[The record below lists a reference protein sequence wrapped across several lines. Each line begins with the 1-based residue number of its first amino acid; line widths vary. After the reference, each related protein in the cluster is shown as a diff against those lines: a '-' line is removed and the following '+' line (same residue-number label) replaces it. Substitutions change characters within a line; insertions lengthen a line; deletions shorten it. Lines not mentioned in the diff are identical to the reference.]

1 MCGDN
6 VLPILLLLLVCGGQC
21 GNDPCSSQLGVSDTS
36 TCNNNLILAM
46 CLCILGLGGG
56 GFCPPQ
62 CPGI

>member
-21 GNDPCSSQLGVSDTS
+21 NDNGCSDMGIADAS

-56 GFCPPQ
+56 GFCPPT